1 MVSAIPALL
10 GRNLIRMRKQFI
22 SATAATLCALCL
34 GFAASA
40 AEVAQYS
47 LTADNAQV
55 TAGNIVELSLR
66 CDSAVTPTA
75 ALSLQFTL
83 PEGYAVYDVDSGSG
97 IVSNELSYSYT
108 DSTLNVLYLDNDAG
122 GSPVEP
128 GSEVAKIKLTAA
140 TPGTGRPLV
149 CIESDASLVTAEGK
163 VESQDID
170 LTIGD
175 MTVTGEAVPV
185 PTTVPSVSTDGKKQT
200 MAEASSNAASESA
213 TMTERLQEQQ
223 AKQNGDAAANEL
235 PPTATPEIITDAN
248 GNKMQIVRNER
259 VEENAVDV
267 TEDVLNAQPAT
278 TPTTEAQPAV
288 DTVPQQSNTA
298 LPVALVVVV
307 VIAAAAAGAVCY
319 KKKK

>member
-66 CDSAVTPTA
+66 CDSAATPTA

-122 GSPVEP
+122 GSPVES

-149 CIESDASLVTAEGK
+149 CIESDASLVTVEGK
-163 VESQDID
+163 VETQGID
-170 LTIGD
+170 LTISD

-213 TMTERLQEQQ
+213 TVTERLQEQQ

-259 VEENAVDV
+259 VEENVVDV

-288 DTVPQQSNTA
+288 DTVPQQSNAA

-307 VIAAAAAGAVCY
+307 VIAAAAAGVVCY

>member
-1 MVSAIPALL
+1 
-10 GRNLIRMRKQFI
+10 MRKQFI

-66 CDSAVTPTA
+66 CDSAATPTA

-170 LTIGD
+170 LTISD

-200 MAEASSNAASESA
+200 MAEASNNAASESA
-213 TMTERLQEQQ
+213 TVTERLQEQQ

-259 VEENAVDV
+259 VEENVVDV

-288 DTVPQQSNTA
+288 DTVPQQSNAA
-298 LPVALVVVV
+298 LPVALAVVV

>member
-66 CDSAVTPTA
+66 CDSAATPTA

-149 CIESDASLVTAEGK
+149 CIESDASLVTVEGK
-163 VESQDID
+163 VETQGID
-170 LTIGD
+170 LTISD

-200 MAEASSNAASESA
+200 MAETSSNAASESA

-248 GNKMQIVRNER
+248 GNKMQLVRNER

-278 TPTTEAQPAV
+278 TPTAEAQPAV
-288 DTVPQQSNTA
+288 DTVPQQSNAA

>member
-10 GRNLIRMRKQFI
+10 GRNLIRMRKKFI

-66 CDSAVTPTA
+66 CDSAATPTA

-149 CIESDASLVTAEGK
+149 CIESDASLVTVEGK
-163 VESQDID
+163 VETQGID
-170 LTIGD
+170 LTISD

-213 TMTERLQEQQ
+213 TVTERLQEQQ

-278 TPTTEAQPAV
+278 TPTAEAQPAV
-288 DTVPQQSNTA
+288 DTVPQQSNAA

>member
-66 CDSAVTPTA
+66 CDSAATPTA

-149 CIESDASLVTAEGK
+149 CIESDASLVTVEGK
-163 VESQDID
+163 VETQGID
-170 LTIGD
+170 LTISD

-288 DTVPQQSNTA
+288 DTVPQQSNAA

>member
-1 MVSAIPALL
+1 
-10 GRNLIRMRKQFI
+10 MRKQFI

-66 CDSAVTPTA
+66 CDSAATPTA

-149 CIESDASLVTAEGK
+149 CIESDASLVTVEGK
-163 VESQDID
+163 VETQGID
-170 LTIGD
+170 LTISD

-278 TPTTEAQPAV
+278 TPTAEAQPAV
-288 DTVPQQSNTA
+288 DTVPQQSNAA

>member
-22 SATAATLCALCL
+22 SATAATLCVLCL

-47 LTADNAQV
+47 LTADNTQV

-66 CDSAVTPTA
+66 CDSAATPTA

-200 MAEASSNAASESA
+200 IAEASSNAASESA

-223 AKQNGDAAANEL
+223 AKQNGDATANEL
-235 PPTATPEIITDAN
+235 SPTATPEIITDAN

-278 TPTTEAQPAV
+278 TPTAEAQPAV
-288 DTVPQQSNTA
+288 DTVPQQSNAA

>member
-1 MVSAIPALL
+1 
-10 GRNLIRMRKQFI
+10 MRKQFI

-66 CDSAVTPTA
+66 CDSAATPTA

-149 CIESDASLVTAEGK
+149 CIESDASLVTVEGK
-163 VESQDID
+163 VETQGID
-170 LTIGD
+170 LTISD

-213 TMTERLQEQQ
+213 TVTERLQEQQ

-248 GNKMQIVRNER
+248 GNKMQLVRNER

-278 TPTTEAQPAV
+278 TPTAEAQPAV
-288 DTVPQQSNTA
+288 DTVPQQSNAA

-319 KKKK
+319 KQKK

>member
-66 CDSAVTPTA
+66 CDSAATPTA

-170 LTIGD
+170 LTISD

-278 TPTTEAQPAV
+278 TPTTEVQPAV
-288 DTVPQQSNTA
+288 DTVSQQSNAA

>member
-1 MVSAIPALL
+1 
-10 GRNLIRMRKQFI
+10 MRKQFI

-66 CDSAVTPTA
+66 CDSAATPTA

-149 CIESDASLVTAEGK
+149 CIESDASLVTVEGK
-163 VESQDID
+163 VETQGID
-170 LTIGD
+170 LTISD

-213 TMTERLQEQQ
+213 AVTERLQEQQ

-278 TPTTEAQPAV
+278 TPTAEAQPAV
-288 DTVPQQSNTA
+288 DTVPQQSNAA
-298 LPVALVVVV
+298 LPVALVV

>member
-66 CDSAVTPTA
+66 CDSAATPTA

-149 CIESDASLVTAEGK
+149 CIESDASLVTVEGK
-163 VESQDID
+163 VETQGID
-170 LTIGD
+170 LTISD

-213 TMTERLQEQQ
+213 TVTERLQEQQ

-278 TPTTEAQPAV
+278 TPTAEAQPAV
-288 DTVPQQSNTA
+288 DTVPQQSNAA

>member
-66 CDSAVTPTA
+66 CDSAATPTA

-149 CIESDASLVTAEGK
+149 CIESDASLVTVEGK
-163 VESQDID
+163 VETQGID
-170 LTIGD
+170 LTISD

-223 AKQNGDAAANEL
+223 AKQNGDTAANEL
-235 PPTATPEIITDAN
+235 PPTATPEIVTDAN

-288 DTVPQQSNTA
+288 DTVPQQSNAA

>member
-1 MVSAIPALL
+1 
-10 GRNLIRMRKQFI
+10 MRKQFI

-66 CDSAVTPTA
+66 CDSAATPTA

-149 CIESDASLVTAEGK
+149 CIESDASLVTVEGK
-163 VESQDID
+163 VATQGID
-170 LTIGD
+170 LTISD

-213 TMTERLQEQQ
+213 AMTERLQEQQ

-288 DTVPQQSNTA
+288 DTVPQQSNAA

>member
-66 CDSAVTPTA
+66 CDSAATPTA

-223 AKQNGDAAANEL
+223 AKQHGAAAANEL
-235 PPTATPEIITDAN
+235 SPTATPEIITDAN

-278 TPTTEAQPAV
+278 TPTAEAQPAV
-288 DTVPQQSNTA
+288 DTVPQQSNAA

>member
-1 MVSAIPALL
+1 
-10 GRNLIRMRKQFI
+10 MRKQFI
-22 SATAATLCALCL
+22 SATAAALCALCL

-66 CDSAVTPTA
+66 CDSAATPTA

-83 PEGYAVYDVDSGSG
+83 PEGYVVYDVDSGSG

-140 TPGTGRPLV
+140 TPGTGQPLV
-149 CIESDASLVTAEGK
+149 CIESDASLVTVEGK
-163 VESQDID
+163 VETQGID
-170 LTIGD
+170 LTISD

-213 TMTERLQEQQ
+213 TVTERLQEQQ

-288 DTVPQQSNTA
+288 DTVPQQSNAA

>member
-1 MVSAIPALL
+1 
-10 GRNLIRMRKQFI
+10 MRKKFI

-66 CDSAVTPTA
+66 CDSAATPTA

-149 CIESDASLVTAEGK
+149 CIESDASLVTVEGK
-163 VESQDID
+163 VETQGID
-170 LTIGD
+170 LTISD

-213 TMTERLQEQQ
+213 TVTERLQEQQ

-248 GNKMQIVRNER
+248 GNKVQIVRNER

-278 TPTTEAQPAV
+278 TPTAEAQPAV
-288 DTVPQQSNTA
+288 DTVPQQSNAA
-298 LPVALVVVV
+298 LAVALVVVV

>member
-1 MVSAIPALL
+1 M
-10 GRNLIRMRKQFI
+10 
-22 SATAATLCALCL
+22 
-34 GFAASA
+34 
-40 AEVAQYS
+40 
-47 LTADNAQV
+47 
-55 TAGNIVELSLR
+55 ELSLR
-66 CDSAVTPTA
+66 CDSAATPTA

-122 GSPVEP
+122 GSPVES

-149 CIESDASLVTAEGK
+149 CIESDASLVTVEGK
-163 VESQDID
+163 VETQGID
-170 LTIGD
+170 LTISD

-213 TMTERLQEQQ
+213 TVTERLQEQQ

-259 VEENAVDV
+259 VEENVVDV

-288 DTVPQQSNTA
+288 DTVPQQSNAA

-307 VIAAAAAGAVCY
+307 VIAAAAAGVVCY

>member
-1 MVSAIPALL
+1 
-10 GRNLIRMRKQFI
+10 MRKQFI

-66 CDSAVTPTA
+66 CGSAATPTA

-122 GSPVEP
+122 GSPVEA

-149 CIESDASLVTAEGK
+149 CIESDASLVTVEGK
-163 VESQDID
+163 VETQGID
-170 LTIGD
+170 LTISD

-200 MAEASSNAASESA
+200 MAEASNNAASESA
-213 TMTERLQEQQ
+213 TVTERLQEQQ

-259 VEENAVDV
+259 VEENVVDV

-288 DTVPQQSNTA
+288 DTVPQQSNAA

-307 VIAAAAAGAVCY
+307 VIAVAAAGAVCY

>member
-1 MVSAIPALL
+1 
-10 GRNLIRMRKQFI
+10 MRKQFI

-66 CDSAVTPTA
+66 CDSAATPTA

-170 LTIGD
+170 LTISD

-278 TPTTEAQPAV
+278 TPTTEVQPAV
-288 DTVPQQSNTA
+288 DTVSQQSNAA

>member
-1 MVSAIPALL
+1 
-10 GRNLIRMRKQFI
+10 MRKQFI

-66 CDSAVTPTA
+66 CDSAATPTA

-140 TPGTGRPLV
+140 SPGTGRPLV
-149 CIESDASLVTAEGK
+149 CIESDASLVTVEGK
-163 VESQDID
+163 VETQGID
-170 LTIGD
+170 LTISD

-223 AKQNGDAAANEL
+223 AKQNGDATANEL
-235 PPTATPEIITDAN
+235 SPTATPEIITDAN

-278 TPTTEAQPAV
+278 TPTAEAQPAV
-288 DTVPQQSNTA
+288 DTVPQQSNAA

>member
-22 SATAATLCALCL
+22 SATAAALCALCL

-66 CDSAVTPTA
+66 CDSAATPTA

-83 PEGYAVYDVDSGSG
+83 PEGYVVYDVDSGSG

-122 GSPVEP
+122 GSPVES

-149 CIESDASLVTAEGK
+149 CIESDASLVTVEGK
-163 VESQDID
+163 VETQGID
-170 LTIGD
+170 LTISD

-213 TMTERLQEQQ
+213 TVTERLQEQQ

-259 VEENAVDV
+259 VEENVVDV

-288 DTVPQQSNTA
+288 DTVPQQSNAA

>member
-66 CDSAVTPTA
+66 CDSAATPTA

-122 GSPVEP
+122 GSPVES

-149 CIESDASLVTAEGK
+149 CIESDASLVTVEGK
-163 VESQDID
+163 VETQGID
-170 LTIGD
+170 LTISD

-213 TMTERLQEQQ
+213 TVTERLQEQQ

-259 VEENAVDV
+259 VEENVVDV

-288 DTVPQQSNTA
+288 DTVPQQSNAA

>member
-1 MVSAIPALL
+1 
-10 GRNLIRMRKQFI
+10 MRKQFI

-66 CDSAVTPTA
+66 CDSAATPTA

-149 CIESDASLVTAEGK
+149 CIESDASLVTVEGK
-163 VESQDID
+163 VETQGID
-170 LTIGD
+170 LTISD

-213 TMTERLQEQQ
+213 TVTERLQEQQ

-235 PPTATPEIITDAN
+235 PRTATPEIITDAN

-288 DTVPQQSNTA
+288 DTVPQQSNAA

-319 KKKK
+319 KRRSEVLRGR

>member
-1 MVSAIPALL
+1 M
-10 GRNLIRMRKQFI
+10 G
-22 SATAATLCALCL
+22 
-34 GFAASA
+34 
-40 AEVAQYS
+40 
-47 LTADNAQV
+47 
-55 TAGNIVELSLR
+55 
-66 CDSAVTPTA
+66 
-75 ALSLQFTL
+75 
-83 PEGYAVYDVDSGSG
+83 
-97 IVSNELSYSYT
+97 
-108 DSTLNVLYLDNDAG
+108 YLDNDAG

-149 CIESDASLVTAEGK
+149 CIESDASLVTVEGK
-163 VESQDID
+163 VETQGID
-170 LTIGD
+170 LTISD

-223 AKQNGDAAANEL
+223 AKQNGDATANEL
-235 PPTATPEIITDAN
+235 SPTATPEIITDAN

-278 TPTTEAQPAV
+278 TPTAEAQPAV
-288 DTVPQQSNTA
+288 DTVPQQSNAA

>member
-22 SATAATLCALCL
+22 SAAAATLFALCL

-66 CDSAVTPTA
+66 CDSAATPTA

-122 GSPVEP
+122 GSPVES
-128 GSEVAKIKLTAA
+128 GGEVAKIKLTAA

-149 CIESDASLVTAEGK
+149 CIESDASLVTVEGK
-163 VESQDID
+163 VETQGID
-170 LTIGD
+170 LTISD

-213 TMTERLQEQQ
+213 TMAERLQEQQ

-248 GNKMQIVRNER
+248 GNKMQLVRNER
-259 VEENAVDV
+259 AEENAVDV

-278 TPTTEAQPAV
+278 TPTAEAQPAV
-288 DTVPQQSNTA
+288 DTVPQQSNAA

-307 VIAAAAAGAVCY
+307 VIAAVAAGAVCY

>member
-66 CDSAVTPTA
+66 CDSAATPTA

-122 GSPVEP
+122 GSPVDP

-163 VESQDID
+163 VETQGID

-175 MTVTGEAVPV
+175 VTVTGEAVPV

-223 AKQNGDAAANEL
+223 AKQNGDATANEL

-278 TPTTEAQPAV
+278 TPTAEAQPAV
-288 DTVPQQSNTA
+288 DTVPQQSNAA

>member
-66 CDSAVTPTA
+66 CDSAATPTA

-235 PPTATPEIITDAN
+235 SPTATPEIITDAN

-278 TPTTEAQPAV
+278 TPTAEAQPAV
-288 DTVPQQSNTA
+288 DTVPQQSNAA

>member
-22 SATAATLCALCL
+22 SAAAATLCALCL

-66 CDSAVTPTA
+66 CDSAATPTA

-122 GSPVEP
+122 GSPVES

-149 CIESDASLVTAEGK
+149 CIESDASLVTVEGK
-163 VESQDID
+163 VETQGID
-170 LTIGD
+170 LTISD

-288 DTVPQQSNTA
+288 DTVPQQGNAA

>member
-1 MVSAIPALL
+1 
-10 GRNLIRMRKQFI
+10 MRKQFI

-66 CDSAVTPTA
+66 CDSAATPTA
-75 ALSLQFTL
+75 ALSLQFIL

-170 LTIGD
+170 LTISD

-278 TPTTEAQPAV
+278 TPTTEVQPAV
-288 DTVPQQSNTA
+288 DTVSQQSNAA

>member
-1 MVSAIPALL
+1 
-10 GRNLIRMRKQFI
+10 MRKQFI

-66 CDSAVTPTA
+66 CDSAATPTA

-97 IVSNELSYSYT
+97 IVTNELSYSYT

-213 TMTERLQEQQ
+213 TMAERLQEQQ
-223 AKQNGDAAANEL
+223 TKQNGDAAADE
-235 PPTATPEIITDAN
+235 PTPTATPEIITDAN

-278 TPTTEAQPAV
+278 TPTTEVQPAV
-288 DTVPQQSNTA
+288 DTVSQQSNAA

-307 VIAAAAAGAVCY
+307 VIAAVAAGAVCY

>member
-1 MVSAIPALL
+1 
-10 GRNLIRMRKQFI
+10 MRKQFI

-66 CDSAVTPTA
+66 CDSAATPTA

-83 PEGYAVYDVDSGSG
+83 PEGYAVYDVDSSSG

-149 CIESDASLVTAEGK
+149 CIESDASLVTVEGK
-163 VESQDID
+163 VETQGID
-170 LTIGD
+170 LTISD

-223 AKQNGDAAANEL
+223 AKQNGDATANEL
-235 PPTATPEIITDAN
+235 SPTATPEIITDAN

-278 TPTTEAQPAV
+278 TPTAEAQPAV
-288 DTVPQQSNTA
+288 DTVPQQSNAA

>member
-1 MVSAIPALL
+1 
-10 GRNLIRMRKQFI
+10 MRKQFI

-66 CDSAVTPTA
+66 CDSAATPTA

-149 CIESDASLVTAEGK
+149 CIESDASLVTVEGK
-163 VESQDID
+163 VETQGID
-170 LTIGD
+170 LTISD

-213 TMTERLQEQQ
+213 TVTERLQEQQ

-248 GNKMQIVRNER
+248 GNKVQIVRNER

-278 TPTTEAQPAV
+278 TPTAEAQPAV
-288 DTVPQQSNTA
+288 DTVPQQSNAA

>member
-1 MVSAIPALL
+1 
-10 GRNLIRMRKQFI
+10 MRKQFI

-66 CDSAVTPTA
+66 CDSAATPTA

-128 GSEVAKIKLTAA
+128 GSEVAKIKLTAV

-149 CIESDASLVTAEGK
+149 CIESDASLVTVEGK
-163 VESQDID
+163 VATQGID
-170 LTIGD
+170 LTISD

-213 TMTERLQEQQ
+213 AMTERLQEQQ

-288 DTVPQQSNTA
+288 DAVPQQSNAA

>member
-1 MVSAIPALL
+1 
-10 GRNLIRMRKQFI
+10 MRKQFI

-66 CDSAVTPTA
+66 CDSAATPTA

-122 GSPVEP
+122 GSPVES

-149 CIESDASLVTAEGK
+149 CIESDASLVTVEGK
-163 VESQDID
+163 VETQGID
-170 LTIGD
+170 LTISD

-213 TMTERLQEQQ
+213 TVTERLQEQQ

-248 GNKMQIVRNER
+248 GNKMQMVRNER

-288 DTVPQQSNTA
+288 DTVPQQSNAA

>member
-1 MVSAIPALL
+1 
-10 GRNLIRMRKQFI
+10 MRKQFI

-40 AEVAQYS
+40 AEVAHYS

-66 CDSAVTPTA
+66 CDSAATPTA

-122 GSPVEP
+122 GSPVES

-149 CIESDASLVTAEGK
+149 CIESDASLVTVEGK
-163 VESQDID
+163 VETQGID
-170 LTIGD
+170 LTISD

-213 TMTERLQEQQ
+213 TVTERLQEQQ

-259 VEENAVDV
+259 VEENVVDV

-288 DTVPQQSNTA
+288 DTVPQQSNAA

-307 VIAAAAAGAVCY
+307 VIAAAAAGVVCY

>member
-1 MVSAIPALL
+1 
-10 GRNLIRMRKQFI
+10 MRKQFI

-40 AEVAQYS
+40 AEMAQYS

-66 CDSAVTPTA
+66 CDSAATPTA

-149 CIESDASLVTAEGK
+149 CIESDASLVTVEGK
-163 VESQDID
+163 VETQGID
-170 LTIGD
+170 LTISD

-213 TMTERLQEQQ
+213 AMTERLQEQQ

-288 DTVPQQSNTA
+288 DTVPQQSNAA
-298 LPVALVVVV
+298 LPVALVV

>member
-1 MVSAIPALL
+1 
-10 GRNLIRMRKQFI
+10 MRKQFI

-66 CDSAVTPTA
+66 CDSAATPTA

-149 CIESDASLVTAEGK
+149 CIESDASLVTVEGK
-163 VESQDID
+163 VETQGID
-170 LTIGD
+170 LTISD

-213 TMTERLQEQQ
+213 AVTERLQEQQ

-278 TPTTEAQPAV
+278 TPTEEAQPAV
-288 DTVPQQSNTA
+288 DTVPQQSNAA
-298 LPVALVVVV
+298 LPVALVV

>member
-1 MVSAIPALL
+1 
-10 GRNLIRMRKQFI
+10 MRKQFI

-40 AEVAQYS
+40 AEGAQYS

-55 TAGNIVELSLR
+55 TAGNFVELSLR
-66 CDSAVTPTA
+66 CDSAATPTA

-149 CIESDASLVTAEGK
+149 CIESDASLVTVEGK
-163 VESQDID
+163 VETQGID
-170 LTIGD
+170 LTISD

-223 AKQNGDAAANEL
+223 AKQNGDATANEL
-235 PPTATPEIITDAN
+235 SPTATPEIITDAN

-278 TPTTEAQPAV
+278 TPTAEAQPAV
-288 DTVPQQSNTA
+288 DTVPQQSNAA

>member
-66 CDSAVTPTA
+66 CDSAATPTA

-149 CIESDASLVTAEGK
+149 CIESDASLVTVEGK
-163 VESQDID
+163 VETQGID
-170 LTIGD
+170 LTISD

-213 TMTERLQEQQ
+213 TVTERLQEQQ

-248 GNKMQIVRNER
+248 GNKVQIVRNER

-278 TPTTEAQPAV
+278 TPTAEAQPAV
-288 DTVPQQSNTA
+288 DTVPQQSNAA